1 MKADNEKELLT
12 GLKIMRSQLNILI
25 ENLENKNKYNN
36 KILLRNIT
44 LDLREIYKSYYLRKG
59 ENK

>member
-1 MKADNEKELLT
+1 MKAYNEKELLT

-44 LDLREIYKSYYLRKG
+44 LDLRELYKSYYLDKKG
-59 ENK
+59 E